1 MNNSTDIPSELNL
14 VRNQLI
20 DIAFGRSTDFP
31 KDEDIEELVYCL
43 ERGNDIFENSLWVYP
58 FLEFF
63 FSDIALKEDVSFDTK
78 LTDEARIKFIRQKME
93 DDIGQET
100 FTLELKNKN
109 NEVAYLGGWVES
121 QGMIGFSWTFHG
133 CYKSPEDFEAD
144 IQVDKFLCKGHE
156 LHLLSDDELL
166 SLWDKRANKN

>member
-1 MNNSTDIPSELNL
+1 MNKPITIPPALAL
-14 VRNQLI
+14 IRDQLI
-20 DIAFGRSTDFP
+20 DSAFGRGNTWP
-31 KDEDIEELVYCL
+31 KEEDMEKLVDWEWLNTTNYADCN
-43 ERGNDIFENSLWVYP
+43 EFVNPS
-58 FLEFF
+58 LEFF

-144 IQVDKFLCKGHE
+144 IQADKFLCLGHE

-166 SLWDKRANKN
+166 SLWDKTSQ